1 MNAPRRRQPVV
12 AIDGPAGAGK
22 STVTRKVAERLGYV
36 IVDTGAL
43 YRVVALAAERAGIA
57 YDDEARVGALADALV
72 AENAVQLRRSDSGSM
87 QVFLRGQDVSV
98 AIRAQSIGLGAS
110 KVSAH
115 PAVREA
121 LLELQ
126 RGQGREGGVVL
137 EGRDIGTVVFPDA
150 EAKFYLTASA
160 DVRAQRRRDE
170 LAARGTPP
178 TLAEV
183 LSEVTERDR
192 RDSTRPIAPLRQ
204 ADDAL
209 LVDSS
214 SLSIEQVVELIVA
227 QVRAVERKLA
237 TGA

>member
-1 MNAPRRRQPVV
+1 M

-43 YRVVALAAERAGIA
+43 YRVVALAAQQAGVDFDDAARAS
-57 YDDEARVGALADALV
+57 ALAEALV
-72 AENAVQLRRSDSGSM
+72 CENAVQLRRGADGAQ
-87 QVFLRGQDVSV
+87 QVLLRGQDVSRS
-98 AIRAQSIGLGAS
+98 IRTQTLGQGAS

-115 PAVREA
+115 PGVRKA

-126 RGQGREGGVVL
+126 RSQGRAGGVVL

-150 EAKFYLTASA
+150 EAKFYLTASVE
-160 DVRAQRRRDE
+160 VRAQRRLDE

-178 TLAEV
+178 SFAEV
-183 LSEVTERDR
+183 LSEVSERDR
-192 RDSTRPIAPLRQ
+192 RDSTRPVAPLRQ
-204 ADDAL
+204 AEDAH

-214 SLSIEQVVELIVA
+214 ALSVEQVVEQIVA
-227 QVRAVERKLA
+227 AVKAVEHALSAPR
-237 TGA
+237 

>member
-1 MNAPRRRQPVV
+1 V

-43 YRVVALAAERAGIA
+43 YRVVALAAEQSGVSF
-57 YDDEARVGALADALV
+57 DDEARASALAEALV
-72 AENAVQLRRSDSGSM
+72 AENAVQLRRGADGAP
-87 QVFLRGQDVSV
+87 QVFLRGQDVSRS
-98 AIRAQSIGLGAS
+98 IRTQTIGQGAS

-115 PAVREA
+115 PGVRKA

-126 RGQGREGGVVL
+126 RSQGRAGGVVL

-150 EAKFYLTASA
+150 EAKFYLTASVE
-160 DVRAQRRRDE
+160 VRAQRRLDE

-178 TLAEV
+178 SLQEV
-183 LSEVTERDR
+183 LNEVAERDR
-192 RDSTRPIAPLRQ
+192 RDSTRPVAPLRQ
-204 ADDAL
+204 AEDAK

-214 SLSIEQVVELIVA
+214 SLSIEQVVEQIVA
-227 QVRAVERKLA
+227 AVQAVEHALS
-237 TGA
+237 TS

>member
-1 MNAPRRRQPVV
+1 MSTPRRSRPVV

-43 YRVVALAAERAGIA
+43 YRVVALAAEMAEVSL
-57 YDDEARVGALADALV
+57 DDAAKASKLAETLV
-72 AENAVQLRRSDSGSM
+72 AENAVQLRRTDSGSM
-87 QVFLRGQDVSV
+87 QVLLRGHDVSL
-98 AIRAQSIGLGAS
+98 AIRAQNIGQGAS
-110 KVSAH
+110 KGSAH
-115 PAVREA
+115 PGWRDA

-178 TLAEV
+178 SLAEV
-183 LSEVTERDR
+183 LNEVNERDR

-214 SLSIEQVVELIVA
+214 VLSIEQVVEFIVA
-227 QVRAVERKLA
+227 TVKTVERKLA
-237 TGA
+237 AGE

>member
-1 MNAPRRRQPVV
+1 MSSAPRRRPVV

-43 YRVVALAAERAGIA
+43 YRVVALAAERAGVDF
-57 YDDEARVGALADALV
+57 DDAARVAALAESLV
-72 AENAVQLRRSDSGSM
+72 AENAVQLRRTDDGAM
-87 QVFLRGQDVSV
+87 HVLLRGQDVSL
-98 AIRAQSIGLGAS
+98 AIRAQTIGQGAS

-115 PAVREA
+115 PGVRAA

-150 EAKFYLTASA
+150 EAKFYLTASV

-178 TLAEV
+178 TLQEV
-183 LSEVTERDR
+183 LSEVAERDR

-204 ADDAL
+204 ADDAK

-227 QVRAVERKLA
+227 TVRSVERQLSGQA
-237 TGA
+237 

>member
-1 MNAPRRRQPVV
+1 VSSAPRRRPVV

-43 YRVVALAAERAGIA
+43 YRVVALAAERAGVDF
-57 YDDEARVGALADALV
+57 DDEVKVSALAEGLV
-72 AENAVQLRRSDSGSM
+72 AENAVQLRRTGDGAM
-87 QVFLRGQDVSV
+87 QVLLRGQDVSL
-98 AIRAQSIGLGAS
+98 AIRAQNIGQGAS

-115 PAVREA
+115 PGVRAA

-126 RGQGREGGVVL
+126 RSQGREGGVVL

-150 EAKFYLTASA
+150 EAKFYLTASV

-178 TLAEV
+178 TLQEV
-183 LSEVTERDR
+183 LNEVAERDR

-204 ADDAL
+204 ADDAK

-227 QVRAVERKLA
+227 TVRSVERELSSK
-237 TGA
+237 G

>member
-1 MNAPRRRQPVV
+1 MSAPRRSKPVV

-43 YRVVALAAERAGIA
+43 YRVVALAAERGGVAF
-57 YDDEARVGALADALV
+57 DDAEKTSALAESLV
-72 AENAVQLRRSDSGSM
+72 ADDAVQFRRSETGAM
-87 QVFLRGQDVSV
+87 QVLLRGQDVST
-98 AIRAQSIGLGAS
+98 AIRTQTIGQGAS
-110 KVSAH
+110 RVSAH
-115 PAVREA
+115 PGVRKA

-126 RGQGREGGVVL
+126 RSQGRAGGVVL

-150 EAKFYLTASA
+150 EAKYYLTASA

-178 TLAEV
+178 SIEEV
-183 LSEVTERDR
+183 LLEVNERDR
-192 RDSTRPIAPLRQ
+192 RDSTRPVAPLRQ
-204 ADDAL
+204 AEDAK

-214 SLSIEQVVELIVA
+214 ALSIEQVVELIVA
-227 QVRAVERKLA
+227 SVRSVERALSQ
-237 TGA
+237 GA

>member
-1 MNAPRRRQPVV
+1 VNVPRRRKPVV

-22 STVTRKVAERLGYV
+22 STVTRKVAERLGYL

-43 YRVVALAAERAGIA
+43 YRVVALAAERAGVA
-57 YDDEARVGALADALV
+57 FDDEGRASALAEGLV
-72 AENAVQLRRSDSGSM
+72 AENAVQVRRGPDGGS
-87 QVFLRGQDVSV
+87 QVLLRGQDVSL
-98 AIRAQSIGLGAS
+98 AIRAQSIGQGAS
-110 KVSAH
+110 QVSAF
-115 PAVREA
+115 PGVRGA

-126 RGQGREGGVVL
+126 RAQGREGGVVL

-150 EAKFYLTASA
+150 EAKFYLTASV

-192 RDSTRPIAPLRQ
+192 RDSTRPVAPLRQ
-204 ADDAL
+204 AADAL

-214 SLSIEQVVELIVA
+214 SMSIEQVVEYIVA
-227 QVRAVERKLA
+227 SVKSVERKLA
-237 TGA
+237 PAP

>member
-1 MNAPRRRQPVV
+1 MSKPRRNRPVV

-43 YRVVALAAERAGIA
+43 YRVVALAAERAGVSF
-57 YDDEARVGALADALV
+57 DDAAGASALAEALV
-72 AENAVQLRRSDSGSM
+72 AENAVQVRRGENGAM
-87 QVFLRGQDVSV
+87 QVLLRGQDVSL
-98 AIRAQSIGLGAS
+98 AIRAQNIGQGAS

-115 PAVREA
+115 PGVREA

-150 EAKFYLTASA
+150 EAKFYLTASV
-160 DVRAQRRRDE
+160 DVRARRRRDE

-178 TLAEV
+178 SLADV
-183 LSEVTERDR
+183 LSEVNERDR
-192 RDSTRPIAPLRQ
+192 RDSTRPVAPLRQ
-204 ADDAL
+204 AADAT

-214 SLSIEQVVELIVA
+214 VLTIEQVVELIVA
-227 QVRAVERKLA
+227 MVKTVERKLA
-237 TGA
+237 AGA

>member
-1 MNAPRRRQPVV
+1 MNAPRRRKPVV

-22 STVTRKVAERLGYV
+22 STVTRKVAERLGYI

-43 YRVVALAAERAGIA
+43 YRVVALAAERASLSF
-57 YDDEARVGALADALV
+57 DDEVRVSALADALV
-72 AENAVQLRRSDSGSM
+72 AENAVQLRRTEAGEV
-87 QVFLRGQDVSV
+87 QVLLRGQDVSLAV
-98 AIRAQSIGLGAS
+98 RAQNVGLGAS

-115 PAVREA
+115 PGVREA
-121 LLELQ
+121 LLDLQ

-192 RDSTRPIAPLRQ
+192 RDSTRPVAPLRQ
-204 ADDAL
+204 ADDAQ

-214 SLSIEQVVELIVA
+214 ALSIEQVVELIVA
-227 QVRAVERKLA
+227 QVRTVERKLNA
-237 TGA
+237 GA

>member
-1 MNAPRRRQPVV
+1 VSATRRSKPVV

-43 YRVVALAAERAGIA
+43 YRVVALAAERAEVSF
-57 YDDEARVGALADALV
+57 DDADKATALAEALV
-72 AENAVQLRRSDSGSM
+72 AENAVQLRRSESGAM
-87 QVFLRGQDVSV
+87 QVLLRGSDVST
-98 AIRAQSIGLGAS
+98 AIRTQSIGQGAS

-115 PAVREA
+115 PGVRRA

-126 RGQGREGGVVL
+126 RVQGREGGVVL

-150 EAKFYLTASA
+150 EAKYYLTASA

-178 TLAEV
+178 TIEEV
-183 LSEVTERDR
+183 LHEVNERDR
-192 RDSTRPIAPLRQ
+192 RDSTRPVAPLRQ
-204 ADDAL
+204 AEDAQ

-214 SLSIEQVVELIVA
+214 TLTIEQVVELIVA
-227 QVRAVERKLA
+227 SVRAVERKLA
-237 TGA
+237 KGG

>member
-1 MNAPRRRQPVV
+1 VSSAPRRRPVV

-43 YRVVALAAERAGIA
+43 YRVVALAAERAGVDF
-57 YDDEARVGALADALV
+57 DDDVKASTLAEALV
-72 AENAVQLRRSDSGSM
+72 AENAVQLRRTDGGAM
-87 QVFLRGQDVSV
+87 QVLLRGQDVSL
-98 AIRAQSIGLGAS
+98 AIRAQNIGQGAS

-115 PAVREA
+115 PGVRAA

-126 RGQGREGGVVL
+126 RSQGREGGVVL

-150 EAKFYLTASA
+150 EAKFYLTASV

-178 TLAEV
+178 TLEEV
-183 LSEVTERDR
+183 LNEVAERDR

-204 ADDAL
+204 ADDAK

-227 QVRAVERKLA
+227 TVRTVERELSSKA
-237 TGA
+237 